1 MRTLHTIRLRGPW
14 GCQPLARFEWDEAG
28 LRSETTADLPP
39 SGRVKMPADWSSIC
53 GADFRGRVRFRRRF
67 HWPTPL
73 TPRERVWLV
82 FESVAGS
89 AQVRLNDEVLGE
101 FSADQTPAEF
111 DVTARLDATNVLIV
125 DVSCPLERP
134 AVASSSSAAPLTGGL
149 TAEVRLEVR
158 LRRAGSLGS

>member
-28 LRSETTADLPP
+28 LRSETTTDLPP
-39 SGRVKMPADWSSIC
+39 SGRLKMPADWSSVC
-53 GADFRGRVRFRRRF
+53 GTDFQGRVRFRRRF

-73 TPRERVWLV
+73 TPRERMWLV
-82 FESVAGS
+82 FESVAVS
-89 AQVRLNDEVLGE
+89 ALVRLNDCDLGE

-111 DVTARLDATNVLIV
+111 DVTARLAATNVLVV

-134 AVASSSSAAPLTGGL
+134 AEASSGSAAPLAGGL
-149 TAEVRLEVR
+149 PAEIRLEVR
-158 LRRAGSLGS
+158 LV